1 MQSSDLYQQILGL
14 RSPWSVSTVEMDEAK
29 EEIHI
34 YLKHSSSCKFGCP
47 QCQVSLP
54 VYDHVK
60 ERTWR
65 HLDTC
70 QMKTIIHAEPPRVDC
85 LEHKVHQVHL
95 PWCEPGSGFTAMFER
110 LSIDMM
116 SFMSKT
122 RAATILRVSL
132 ASLIGIRDRAVA
144 RGLAR
149 RAAEKKAGTHRVL
162 RHGCVDEKSW
172 RKGRKF
178 GTVICNVEANTVEE
192 VYEGR
197 AGDGLSVFYKALGDK
212 GRSQIE
218 SMSQDFHEGFWRVT
232 LDNLEQGREA
242 VVFDRFHLMMHV
254 NDALAATHRKEASQA
269 RLDIERGK
277 GKSPTSKAGR
287 AAVTAQA
294 MLEEI
299 KGARWLMVRSLPNM
313 TDAQVEKIAWV
324 EGSYYESAEAWR
336 LKEELRDMW
345 QCQTVEEAAEWLSDW
360 CQMVVKSGVS
370 AMQKVGKLVEKY
382 AWGILNGFRMGRSNS
397 PAETMNS
404 KIQTIRAKARGHRNF
419 EAFKNDVLFHLGGLS
434 LYPKLATT

>member
-1 MQSSDLYQQILGL
+1 MQSTDLYQQILGL
-14 RSPWSVSTVEMDEAK
+14 RSPWTVSSVKMDEGK

-34 YLKHSSSCKFGCP
+34 HVEHSLNGEFRCP
-47 QCQVSLP
+47 KCQLALP
-54 VYDHVK
+54 IYDHVS

-70 QMKTIIHAEPPRVDC
+70 QMKTILHAKPPRVNC
-85 LEHKVHQVHL
+85 PEHHVHQVHL
-95 PWCEPGSGFTAMFER
+95 PWSEPGSGFSAMFER
-110 LSIDMM
+110 LAIDMIL
-116 SFMSKT
+116 FMSKT
-122 RAATILRVSL
+122 RAATILRVTL
-132 ASLIGIRDRAVA
+132 ACLIGIRDRAVA
-144 RGLAR
+144 RGLVR
-149 RAAEKKAGTHRVL
+149 RAVDKATGTHRVL

-178 GTVICNVEANTVEE
+178 GTIICNVGAKTVEE

-197 AGDGLSVFYKALGDK
+197 AGSGLSVFYKELGVE
-212 GRSQIE
+212 GRSQIK

-232 LDNLEQGREA
+232 LDSLEQGSEA

-254 NDALAATHRKEASQA
+254 NEALAATHRKEASQA
-269 RLDIERGK
+269 RHAIERGK
-277 GKSPTSKAGR
+277 GTSPTSKAGQEAL
-287 AAVTAQA
+287 AAQTK
-294 MLEEI
+294 LEDI

-313 TDAQVEKIAWV
+313 TDAQVEKMAWV

-345 QCQTVEEAAEWLSDW
+345 QCQTVEEAAAWLADW
-360 CQMVVKSGVS
+360 CQLVVKSGVS
-370 AMQKVGKLVEKY
+370 AMQRVGNLVEKY
-382 AWGILNGFRMGRSNS
+382 AWGILNGFRMGLSNS

-404 KIQTIRAKARGHRNF
+404 KIQSIRAKARGHRSF

-434 LYPKLATT
+434 LYPKMANN